1 MAAGASPPGELL
13 LLGSADVRMCG
24 CADVQHTTLILAEPP
39 TYWRSI
45 VRTASRAAS
54 TWARVGVDSV

>member
-1 MAAGASPPGELL
+1 MAAGASLPDELH
-13 LLGSADVRMCG
+13 LLGSADVQWMCS
-24 CADVQHTTLILAEPP
+24 TTLILVEPL

-54 TWARVGVDSV
+54 TWAIVGVDSV